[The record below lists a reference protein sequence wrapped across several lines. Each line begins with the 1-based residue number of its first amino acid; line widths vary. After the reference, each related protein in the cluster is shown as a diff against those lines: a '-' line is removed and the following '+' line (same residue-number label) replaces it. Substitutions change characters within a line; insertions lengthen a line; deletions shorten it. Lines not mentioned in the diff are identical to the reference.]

1 MGQVIYSCFANKKAR
16 LQFWNKFHSQRLP
29 NDRLIS
35 DLHVC
40 LITISITTDIFVEF
54 VNCKLSTIKDN
65 NAYEALVSSNLL
77 KSQPNFGQIEN
88 SFTSLLIKKNCGTV
102 VTFTSS
108 LRYATVTP
116 LSDSHLGLYK
126 YMYIKC
132 RTVGKSENPGVPV
145 VISWACVICPPIPWL
160 KF

>member
-16 LQFWNKFHSQRLP
+16 IQFWNKFHSQRLP

-65 NAYEALVSSNLL
+65 NVHAYEALVFSNLL
-77 KSQPNFGQIEN
+77 KSQLDRLKIV
-88 SFTSLLIKKNCGTV
+88 LLPYLLRRTV
-102 VTFTSS
+102 EQWWHLHH

-126 YMYIKC
+126 YMYQGCIRRGDRC
-132 RTVGKSENPGVPV
+132 DRGRT
-145 VISWACVICPPIPWL
+145 
-160 KF
+160 